1 MDGPSDR
8 ELLAGWKAGDSD
20 AGNELVRRHF
30 DALYCFFRT
39 KVDAGHEDL
48 IQSTFLACVRSHH
61 QFRGESTFRTFLF
74 AIAKNELYRSFRGK
88 KREFLAFDPEQISL
102 RDVAPGPSTV
112 VTEKEEQ
119 RLLLEALRRIPLEL
133 QITLELHYWEG
144 MSTRELAEVLDIPQ
158 GTVKSRLRRGREAL
172 EEALAEIASNSEQL
186 QNTMT
191 NLEVW
196 AKSIRALVGNERE
209 GE

>member
-1 MDGPSDR
+1 MAPPTDR
-8 ELLAGWKAGDSD
+8 ELLAAWQAGDAD

-39 KVDAGHEDL
+39 KIDVGHEDL

-61 QFRGESTFRTFLF
+61 QFRGDSSFRTYLF

-88 KREFLAFDPEQISL
+88 KREFLAFDPEQVSL
-102 RDVAPGPSTV
+102 RDIAPGPSTI

-119 RLLLEALRRIPLEL
+119 RLLLEAMRRIPLEL
-133 QITLELHYWEG
+133 QIALELHYWEG
-144 MSTRELAEVLDIPQ
+144 ISTRELAEILDIPQ

-172 EEALAEIASNSEQL
+172 EAALAEIATSSEQL

-191 NLEVW
+191 DLESW
-196 AKSIRALVGNERE
+196 ARSIRALVGSERAPE
-209 GE
+209 